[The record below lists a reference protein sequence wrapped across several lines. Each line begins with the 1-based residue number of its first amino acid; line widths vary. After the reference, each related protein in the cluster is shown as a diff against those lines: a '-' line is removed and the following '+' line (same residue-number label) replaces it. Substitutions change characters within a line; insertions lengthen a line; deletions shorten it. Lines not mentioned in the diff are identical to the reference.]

1 MSVIIQDGKIS
12 IEAEDSY
19 HDKKVVEF
27 SLTENKRDIFVVEG
41 CDYYFASKLNYEE
54 TTKLINGLKKMRSNL
69 NTKDEEVKI
78 ITKKVSKNTIIKSL
92 YESAEDLNRTLSDKD
107 ISKTYILDAITPIY
121 LQLMN
126 YLSDIEKHMVY
137 AFVMRPRKVLNKTS
151 EYITLHNLEKEL
163 SEPTKTLSVHAKKL
177 VMYGILKVNTDNKK
191 LFYYTIKDDLFK
203 EWFKFRH
210 KKPNTLMYDKK

>member
-41 CDYYFASKLNYEE
+41 CDHYFASKLNYEE

-69 NTKDEEVKI
+69 NTKDEVVKI
-78 ITKKVSKNTIIKSL
+78 ITKKVSKDIIIKSL
-92 YESAEDLNRTLSDKD
+92 YESAEDLNRTLSDKEVP
-107 ISKTYILDAITPIY
+107 KTYILDTLTPIY

-137 AFVMRPRKVLNKTS
+137 AFVMRPRKVLVKTS

-163 SEPTKTLSVHAKKL
+163 SEPTKTLSIYAKKL
-177 VMYGILKVNTDNKK
+177 VMYGVLKVNTDNKK
-191 LFYYTIKDDLFK
+191 LFYYAIKDDLFK
-203 EWFKFRH
+203 EWFKFRN